1 VTYTN
6 SLILGIVQGLT
17 EFLPVSSSGH
27 LVLAQKFLGLEE
39 NMLTFDVFVHFGSL
53 IAVFIVFRTSIT
65 KLITGFLSDA
75 RLLLHKKSSFAEL
88 YKTSSSLRMLI
99 ALAIGTIPAVI
110 IGFSFKDTIESL
122 FASTF
127 SVLLALCF
135 TGFMLIATFFV
146 RYSNRSIGPAHGLIV
161 GIAQAL
167 AIIPGISRSGATI
180 STALFLGIKREEAG
194 EFSFL
199 LAIPVI
205 TGATLLTF
213 KECIETG
220 LSNID
225 WGPHLVGT
233 TAAFLTGWGSLVVLL
248 RVVKKGKIGY
258 FGFYCLALVLAVT
271 ILYSRGNLV
280 DSKPFSYT
288 EDIVKEKI
296 VSIPS
301 SYDSTMQKVKYI
313 QAEDSSRPLLVALHT
328 WSFGFQQE
336 VSAEYFKRC
345 KERDWH
351 CIFPDFR
358 GANNKPEACGSKA
371 AMSDILDAVEWA
383 LKTFDVDHRR
393 IFLAGASGGGHMA
406 LQVAAYSP
414 STWTAVSAW
423 VPISDLARWHRES
436 ADRVLSYA
444 ADLENVCG
452 SPPGISPE
460 TDKQYH
466 MRSPVNSLW
475 RAHIIPVDINAGIH
489 DGHAG
494 EPGGEGSVPI
504 GHSIRAFNVIVKAA
518 GKPEHIVPEDVID
531 YIEREKRLP
540 KGYKNKI
547 NEDSSYGCPIYLRK
561 TSGLSRLTIF
571 EGGHEILYDAAFT
584 WFELF

>member
-6 SLILGIVQGLT
+6 SLVLGIVQGLT

-53 IAVFIVFRTSIT
+53 LAVFIVFRTSIT
-65 KLITGFLSDA
+65 KLIAGLWSDV
-75 RLLLHKKSSFAEL
+75 RLLLHKKSSLAEV
-88 YKTSSSLRMLI
+88 YKTSFSLRMLI
-99 ALAIGTIPAVI
+99 TLAVGTIPAVVV
-110 IGFSFKDTIESL
+110 GFSFKDNIESL

-135 TGFMLIATFFV
+135 TGFMLVATFFV
-146 RYSNRSIGPAHGLIV
+146 RYSNRSICPVHGFAV
-161 GIAQAL
+161 GVAQAL

-180 STALFLGIKREEAG
+180 STALFLGIRREEAG

-213 KECIETG
+213 KECFENGFST
-220 LSNID
+220 ID
-225 WGPHLVGT
+225 WGPHLVGI
-233 TAAFLTGWGSLVVLL
+233 TAAFFTGWGSLVVLL
-248 RVVKKGKIGY
+248 KVVKKGKIGY

-280 DSKPFSYT
+280 DSKPFSNT
-288 EDIVKEKI
+288 EDIVKGKLI
-296 VSIPS
+296 SIPS

-313 QAEDSSRPLLVALHT
+313 QAEGSSRSLLVALHT
-328 WSFGFQQE
+328 WSFGYQQD

-345 KERDWH
+345 KERGWH

-358 GANNKPEACGSKA
+358 GANNNPQACGSKA
-371 AMSDILDAVEWA
+371 AMRDILDAVEWA
-383 LKTFDVDHRR
+383 LKSFDVDHRR

-406 LQVAAYSP
+406 LQVASYFP
-414 STWTAVSAW
+414 SRWTAISAW
-423 VPISDLARWHRES
+423 VPISDLARWHKES
-436 ADRVLSYA
+436 TNRGLTYA
-444 ADLENVCG
+444 TDIENVCG
-452 SPPGISPE
+452 SAPGISQE
-460 TDKQYH
+460 NDKQYH
-466 MRSPVNSLW
+466 IRSPINSLW

-504 GHSIRAFNVIVKAA
+504 GHSIRAFNEIVKGAA
-518 GKPEHIVPEDVID
+518 KPEHIVPDDVID
-531 YIEREKRLP
+531 YLEREERLP
-540 KGYKNKI
+540 KGYKNTI
-547 NEDSSYGCPIYLRK
+547 TEDSSYGCRIYLRK
-561 TSGLSRLTIF
+561 TSGLTRLTIF
-571 EGGHEILYDAAFT
+571 EGGHEILYDSAFA
-584 WFELF
+584 WFEQF